1 MHALVLGAGLM
12 GRAIAFDL
20 IQNTTFSTISVL
32 DGNKKMLDESKRFF
46 GEKESIVFLHQ
57 DVTVT
62 SEIKSFFADADVVIS
77 AVPYLFN
84 ENLTKLAISQN
95 CHFVD
100 LGGNNTIV
108 QNQKKLFSQAEK
120 AKVTII
126 PDSGLAPGLVSILTK
141 YLVDEYGH
149 LSKVK
154 LRVGGVPKFPKEPW
168 NYQLVFSANGLIN
181 EYVEDA
187 IILDHGIIKTVPSLT
202 QYESISFPKP
212 FGNLEA
218 FLTSG
223 GCSTLPYTYKDKIDY
238 LDYKTIRYPGH
249 LDMIKPLFDLG
260 FGSTEPVSIDD
271 TLVSP
276 REMLIKLLHKTLPS
290 DGEDVVLL
298 KVIGEQKTEAKTK
311 IISFEMIDYF
321 DSETNLSSMMRTT
334 GFPVSVTADLIAR
347 KEISSFGVFTPEE
360 IIPVS
365 LFLDELRKRKMI
377 IEKNVYPQS

>member
-12 GRAIAFDL
+12 GRAITFDL
-20 IQNTTFSTISVL
+20 IQNTTFSTVSLI
-32 DGNKKMLDESKRFF
+32 DGNKETLNESKQFF
-46 GEKESIVFLHQ
+46 DNSDSITFHLQ
-57 DVTVT
+57 DVTNT
-62 SEIKSFFADADVVIS
+62 GQMKSFFADADVVIS

-100 LGGNNTIV
+100 LGGNNTVV
-108 QNQKKLFSQAEK
+108 QNQKKLFSQAED

-141 YLVDEYGH
+141 DLVDTYGH
-149 LSKVK
+149 LTKVK
-154 LRVGGVPKFPKEPW
+154 LRVGGVPKYPKEPW

-181 EYVEDA
+181 EYMEDA
-187 IILDHGIIKTVPSLT
+187 IILDQGIIKTVPSLT
-202 QYESISFPKP
+202 QCESITFPEP
-212 FGNLEA
+212 FGTLEA
-218 FLTSG
+218 FMTSG
-223 GCSTLPYTYKDKIDY
+223 GCSTLPYTYMDKIDY

-249 LDMIKPLFDLG
+249 LQMIKPLFDLG
-260 FGSTEPVSIDD
+260 FGSTEPVSINNKM
-271 TLVSP
+271 VAP
-276 REMLIKLLHKTLPS
+276 REMLISLLHKTLPS
-290 DGEDVVLL
+290 EGEDVVLL
-298 KVIGEQKTEAKTK
+298 KVIGELDNDGKTK

-360 IIPVS
+360 IIPTS
-365 LFLDELRKRKMI
+365 LFLDELRKRNMI
-377 IEKNVYPQS
+377 IEKHVQS

>member
-202 QYESISFPKP
+202 QYESISFPEP

-260 FGSTEPVSIDD
+260 FGSTEPVSIND

-321 DSETNLSSMMRTT
+321 DSKTNLSSMMRTT

>member
-260 FGSTEPVSIDD
+260 FGSTEPVSIND

-321 DSETNLSSMMRTT
+321 DSKTNLSSMMRTT

>member
-1 MHALVLGAGLM
+1 
-12 GRAIAFDL
+12 
-20 IQNTTFSTISVL
+20 
-32 DGNKKMLDESKRFF
+32 
-46 GEKESIVFLHQ
+46 
-57 DVTVT
+57 
-62 SEIKSFFADADVVIS
+62 
-77 AVPYLFN
+77 
-84 ENLTKLAISQN
+84 
-95 CHFVD
+95 
-100 LGGNNTIV
+100 
-108 QNQKKLFSQAEK
+108 
-120 AKVTII
+120 
-126 PDSGLAPGLVSILTK
+126 
-141 YLVDEYGH
+141 
-149 LSKVK
+149 
-154 LRVGGVPKFPKEPW
+154 
-168 NYQLVFSANGLIN
+168 
-181 EYVEDA
+181 VEDA

-260 FGSTEPVSIDD
+260 FGSTEPVSIND

-321 DSETNLSSMMRTT
+321 DSKTNLSSMMRTT

>member
-57 DVTVT
+57 DVTNI
-62 SEIKSFFADADVVIS
+62 SQMKSFFADADVVIS

-260 FGSTEPVSIDD
+260 FGSTEPVSIND

-321 DSETNLSSMMRTT
+321 DSKTNLSSMMRTT